1 MKIKNIFFAAIL
13 VLAGFSCSMED
24 DAIMNDVEKGIEE
37 ATEAYTVLDFGV
49 AFKDMATKATVVGP
63 GDDLEASEA
72 ERHMSGVSIFL
83 YEEGKLIKILKADKQ
98 DATLAAEGASETTTN
113 PLADLKFVTKYKA
126 GRKLAAHVVVNPKN
140 FLDDI
145 TFGTSVD
152 QLNETVSGC
161 LSATDLI
168 KYGTK
173 DIVFGTDVTKHY
185 VSPRDAEQNPNTILV
200 TVSQIAARLDFSQF
214 SVTLNGF
221 EKTPVV
227 TFEEAK
233 FVNLQQVGKIVE
245 GYAGSKVADGV
256 SLNCSNSRNQEGA
269 TVWTGMGTAYGYANQ
284 YGQDSETNT
293 ALYVKFTVDGRT
305 FEKTYPINPAGGDN
319 VTNNVAHTGIKGGYL
334 YDIKVHWTITPK
346 WGDSTIEFYTKDW
359 VHNTIPE
366 VVL

>member
-49 AFKDMATKATVVGP
+49 AFKDMATKATVVKLG
-63 GDDLEASEA
+63 GDLEASEA
-72 ERHMSGVSIFL
+72 ERHMSDVSIFL
-83 YEEGKLIKILKADKQ
+83 YEEGKLIEILKADNLE
-98 DATLAAEGASETTTN
+98 ATLVAKGASETTTN
-113 PLADLKFVTKYKA
+113 PLAGLKFVTKYKA
-126 GRKLAAHVVVNPKN
+126 GRTLAAHVVVNAGQ
-140 FLDDI
+140 FLDGI
-145 TFGTSVD
+145 TFGSSVTE
-152 QLNETVSGC
+152 LNKTVSGC
-161 LSATDLI
+161 LSATNLI
-168 KYGTK
+168 KFGTK
-173 DIVFGTDVTKHY
+173 EIVFGTDVTKHY
-185 VSPRDAEQNPNTILV
+185 VSPSDAEQDPNTILV

-221 EKTPVV
+221 ETTPVV

-233 FVNLQQVGKIVE
+233 FVNLQQDGKIVD
-245 GYAGSKVADGV
+245 GYAGSTVANGV
-256 SLNCSNSRNQEGA
+256 SLDRIMSGNQEGA
-269 TVWTGMGTAYGYANQ
+269 IVWTGMGTAYGYANR
-284 YGQDSETNT
+284 YEADFRTNT

-305 FEKTYPINPAGGDN
+305 FDKTYPINPADIEKD
-319 VTNNVAHTGIKGGYL
+319 VEHDGIKGGYL

-359 VHNTIPE
+359 VYNTIPE

>member
-1 MKIKNIFFAAIL
+1 MKIKNIFYAAIL

-24 DAIMNDVEKGIEE
+24 DAIMNDVEKGIEK

-49 AFKDMATKATVVGP
+49 AFKEMATKATVVGP
-63 GDDLEASEA
+63 GSDLEASEA
-72 ERHMSGVSIFL
+72 ERHMSDVSIFL
-83 YEEGKLIKILKADKQ
+83 YEEGKLIEILKADNLE
-98 DATLAAEGASETTTN
+98 ATLVAEGASETTTN

-126 GRKLAAHVVVNPKN
+126 GRTLAAHVVVNAGQS
-140 FLDDI
+140 LDDI
-145 TFGTSVD
+145 TFGSSVTE
-152 QLNETVSGC
+152 LNKTVSGC

-168 KYGTK
+168 KYGIK
-173 DIVFGTDVTKHY
+173 EIVFGTDVTKHY
-185 VSPRDAEQNPNTILV
+185 VSPSDAERDPNTILV

-233 FVNLQQVGKIVE
+233 FVNLQQDGKIVD
-245 GYAGSKVADGV
+245 GYAGSTVADGV
-256 SLNCSNSRNQEGA
+256 SLDRSTSGNQEGA
-269 TVWTGMGTAYGYANQ
+269 IVWTGMGTAYGYANR
-284 YGQDSETNT
+284 YEADSRTNT

-305 FEKTYPINPAGGDN
+305 FDKTYPINPADIEKD
-319 VTNNVAHTGIKGGYL
+319 VEYDGIKGGYL
-334 YDIKVHWTITPK
+334 YDIKVRWTITPK

-359 VHNTIPE
+359 VYNIIPE

>member
-72 ERHMSGVSIFL
+72 ERHMSDVSIFL
-83 YEEGKLIKILKADKQ
+83 YEGGKLIEVLKADKQ
-98 DATLAAEGASETTTN
+98 DATLVAEGASETTTN

-126 GRKLAAHVVVNPKN
+126 GRTLAAHVVVNTGQ
-140 FLDDI
+140 FLDGI
-145 TFGTSVD
+145 TFGSSVTE
-152 QLNETVSGC
+152 LNKTVSGC

-173 DIVFGTDVTKHY
+173 EIVFGTDVTKHY
-185 VSPRDAEQNPNTILV
+185 VSPSDAEQDPNTILV

-221 EKTPVV
+221 ETTPVV

-233 FVNLQQVGKIVE
+233 FVNLQQDGKIVD
-245 GYAGSKVADGV
+245 GYAGSTVANGV
-256 SLNCSNSRNQEGA
+256 SLDRSTSGNQEGA
-269 TVWTGMGTAYGYANQ
+269 IVWTGMGTAYGYANR
-284 YGQDSETNT
+284 YEADSRTNT

-305 FEKTYPINPAGGDN
+305 FDKTYPINPADIEKD
-319 VTNNVAHTGIKGGYL
+319 VEHDGIKGGYL

-359 VHNTIPE
+359 VYNTIPE

>member
-49 AFKDMATKATVVGP
+49 VFKDMATKATVVGP

-72 ERHMSGVSIFL
+72 ERHMSDVSIFL
-83 YEEGKLIKILKADKQ
+83 YEGGKLIEVLKADKQ

-126 GRKLAAHVVVNPKN
+126 GRTLAAHVVVNTGQ
-140 FLDDI
+140 FLDGI
-145 TFGTSVD
+145 TFGSSVTE
-152 QLNETVSGC
+152 LNKTVSGC

-173 DIVFGTDVTKHY
+173 EIVFGTDVTKHY
-185 VSPRDAEQNPNTILV
+185 VSPSDAEQDPNTILV

-221 EKTPVV
+221 ETTPVV

-233 FVNLQQVGKIVE
+233 FVNLQQDGKIVD
-245 GYAGSKVADGV
+245 GYAGSTVANGV
-256 SLNCSNSRNQEGA
+256 SLDRSTSGNQEGA
-269 TVWTGMGTAYGYANQ
+269 IVWTGMGTAYGYANR
-284 YGQDSETNT
+284 YEADSRTNT

-305 FEKTYPINPAGGDN
+305 FVKTYPINPADIEKD
-319 VTNNVAHTGIKGGYL
+319 VEHDGIKGGYL

-359 VHNTIPE
+359 VYNTIPE

>member
-49 AFKDMATKATVVGP
+49 VFKDMATKATVVGP

-72 ERHMSGVSIFL
+72 ERHMSDVSIFL
-83 YEEGKLIKILKADKQ
+83 YEGGKLIEVLKADKQ
-98 DATLAAEGASETTTN
+98 DGTLAAEGASETTTN

-126 GRKLAAHVVVNPKN
+126 GRTLAAHVVVNTGQ
-140 FLDDI
+140 FLDGI
-145 TFGTSVD
+145 TFGSSVTE
-152 QLNETVSGC
+152 LNKTVSGC

-173 DIVFGTDVTKHY
+173 EIVFGTDVTKHY
-185 VSPRDAEQNPNTILV
+185 VSPSDAEQDPNTILV

-221 EKTPVV
+221 ETTPVV

-233 FVNLQQVGKIVE
+233 FVNLQQDGKIVD
-245 GYAGSKVADGV
+245 GYAGSTVANGV
-256 SLNCSNSRNQEGA
+256 SLDRSTSGNQEGA
-269 TVWTGMGTAYGYANQ
+269 IVWTGMGTAYGYANR
-284 YGQDSETNT
+284 YEADSRTNT

-305 FEKTYPINPAGGDN
+305 FDKTYPINPADIEKD
-319 VTNNVAHTGIKGGYL
+319 VEHDGIKGGYL

-359 VHNTIPE
+359 VYNTIPE

>member
-49 AFKDMATKATVVGP
+49 AFKDMATKATDVELDG
-63 GDDLEASEA
+63 DLEASEA
-72 ERHMSGVSIFL
+72 ERHMSDVSIFL
-83 YEEGKLIKILKADKQ
+83 YEEGKLIEILKADNLE
-98 DATLAAEGASETTTN
+98 ATLVAKGASETTTN

-145 TFGTSVD
+145 AFGTSVD
-152 QLNETVSGC
+152 QLNKTVSGC

-173 DIVFGTDVTKHY
+173 EIVFGTDVTKHY
-185 VSPRDAEQNPNTILV
+185 VSPSDAEQNPNTILV
-200 TVSQIAARLDFSQF
+200 TVSQIAARLDFSEF
-214 SVTLNGF
+214 SVTLEDF
-221 EKTPVV
+221 ENNPVV
-227 TFEEAK
+227 TFEEAR
-233 FVNLQQVGKIVE
+233 FVNLQQDGKIFGEYASENIVE
-245 GYAGSKVADGV
+245 SVMKISTGED
-256 SLNCSNSRNQEGA
+256 NS
-269 TVWTGMGTAYGYANQ
+269 WKKIGTAYGYANQ

-305 FEKTYPINPAGGDN
+305 FEKTYPINPANGEN

>member
-49 AFKDMATKATVVGP
+49 AFKEMATKATVVGP
-63 GDDLEASEA
+63 GVDLEASEA
-72 ERHMSGVSIFL
+72 ERHMSDVSIFL
-83 YEEGKLIKILKADKQ
+83 YEEGKLIEILKADKQ
-98 DATLAAEGASETTTN
+98 DATLTAEGASETTTN

-126 GRKLAAHVVVNPKN
+126 GRTLAAHVVVNAGDL
-140 FLDDI
+140 LDDI

-152 QLNETVSGC
+152 QLNKTVSGC
-161 LSATDLI
+161 LSATELI
-168 KYGTK
+168 KYGIK
-173 DIVFGTDVTKHY
+173 EIVFGTDVTKHY
-185 VSPRDAEQNPNTILV
+185 VSPSDAELNPNTILV
-200 TVSQIAARLDFSQF
+200 TVSQIAARLDFSEF
-214 SVTLNGF
+214 SVTLDGF
-221 EKTPVV
+221 VTTPVV

-233 FVNLQQVGKIVE
+233 FVNLQQNGKIVE

-256 SLNCSNSRNQEGA
+256 SLDRSTSGNQEGA
-269 TVWTGMGTAYGYANQ
+269 IVWTGMGTAYGYANL
-284 YGQDSETNT
+284 YEADSQTNT

-305 FEKTYPINPAGGDN
+305 FDKTYPINPDN
-319 VTNNVAHTGIKGGYL
+319 INKEVKHDGIKGGYL

-359 VHNTIPE
+359 VYNIIPE